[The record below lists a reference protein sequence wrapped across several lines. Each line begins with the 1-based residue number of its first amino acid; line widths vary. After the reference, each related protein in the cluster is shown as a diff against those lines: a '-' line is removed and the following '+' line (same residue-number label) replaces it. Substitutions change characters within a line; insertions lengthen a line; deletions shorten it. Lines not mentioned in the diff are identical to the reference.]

1 VLAVGRLAQT
11 SDPPLLGEISQQ
23 PSFYGT
29 VLTDDLEKQVGFDPG
44 PLGRELMIVRIL
56 ASALTCLL
64 FSAAGYADS
73 LVPAEYGV
81 NVITDPSGIV
91 SQSGSSAVSL
101 TVGTPSAFPPS
112 SGIEFA
118 QASAAPNYLSVYGI
132 SSILPTFAINA
143 NYGNFVESVASLSD
157 TFFLANSPAT
167 GFLDIGVDILE
178 NGILSVDAYIATELL
193 LGAYPFEGNPCAF
206 FSSGTIPSEC
216 GSLQDGLN
224 YFLVPYSM
232 SSEDTVEFVE
242 TLISTDYCYELVAT
256 PEDNSCFAQSSVSAQ
271 IASIT
276 VDDANGNPVPGATV
290 MALSGVDYTLPQQ
303 VATPEP
309 SSFIL
314 LGTGIICVVGA
325 MMRRRLSTHMEA

>member
-1 VLAVGRLAQT
+1 MLAVGQLAQV
-11 SDPPLLGEISQQ
+11 SDQPLLGEISQQ
-23 PSFYGT
+23 LSFYGT
-29 VLTDDLEKQVGFDPG
+29 VLTDDLEKQVIFDLG
-44 PLGRELMIVRIL
+44 PLGGELMIVRIL
-56 ASALTCLL
+56 ASVLTCLL

-73 LVPAEYGV
+73 LVPAAYGV
-81 NVITDPSGIV
+81 QVQVVTEPPV
-91 SQSGSSAVSL
+91 MASQYGSSAVSL

-132 SSILPTFAINA
+132 SSILPTFVIDA
-143 NYGNFVESVASLSD
+143 NYGNLVESVASLSD

-167 GFLDIGVDILE
+167 GFLDVGVDVLE
-178 NGILSVDAYIATELL
+178 NGILSVDADIGTELL

-206 FSSGTIPSEC
+206 FSSGTIPREC

-309 SSFIL
+309 
-314 LGTGIICVVGA
+314 
-325 MMRRRLSTHMEA
+325 